1 MSEIISFQA
10 RAFPFKD
17 YLFSESTVKNIKPL
31 TWWLCLKNNIINE
44 MLEVV
49 TRLFTAVASSAGI
62 ERIFSTYGLV
72 HSKIRN
78 RLGVDKSSKLVAFF
92 KSLNKHCDTKIDT

>member
-1 MSEIISFQA
+1 
-10 RAFPFKD
+10 
-17 YLFSESTVKNIKPL
+17 
-31 TWWLCLKNNIINE
+31 

-49 TRLFTAVASSAGI
+49 TLLFTAVASSAGI

-78 RLGVDKSSKLVAFF
+78 RLGVEKSSKLVAIF
-92 KSLNKHCDTKIDT
+92 KSLN